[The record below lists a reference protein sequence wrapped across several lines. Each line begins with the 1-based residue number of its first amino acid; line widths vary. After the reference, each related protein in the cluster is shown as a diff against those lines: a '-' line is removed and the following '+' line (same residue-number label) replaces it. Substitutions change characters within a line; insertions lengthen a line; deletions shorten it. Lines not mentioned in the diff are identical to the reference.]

1 MTTQTSDSK
10 PRALIAMSGG
20 VDSSVAAWLMQQAG
34 YDCTGITMRLTRNET
49 LGQSGFHTC
58 CSEKDIEDA
67 AEVAYAMDIPYEVLD
82 FTADFREQIIEKFVR
97 VYEAGGT
104 PNPCIDCNK
113 YMKFRH
119 LLDWARAHGME
130 YVVTGHY
137 ARVEQ
142 DEATG
147 RFLLKKGLDE
157 GKDQSYVLYN
167 LTQEQLA
174 HIRLPL
180 GGLHKT
186 EVREI
191 AEQHKFVNA
200 RKHDSQDICFVPDG
214 DYARFMEDFTGKH
227 YPAGDFL
234 DESGKVV
241 GTHNGAVRYTIGQ
254 RKGLGISAETRLFVS
269 GKNMAENTVTVGLES
284 ALFHSSLL
292 ADEWNW
298 IAAPPAVGQPLPCTA
313 RTRYHQPER
322 PAGSMPRK
330 PAGRSIEERPEH
342 INNRSTFGHWEM
354 DSVESCQGVSNTYI
368 VMTERKTRWE
378 LIIPSPDK
386 TAASVVAAIDG
397 LEAKYGDLFPKV
409 FRSITCDNGC
419 EFADAAGI
427 ERSASG
433 KGARTEVYYCHPYRP
448 SERGSNE
455 NQNGLIR
462 RHVPKGTDL
471 STISD
476 EETKRIEAWLN
487 NYPRKMFGY
496 LCSEQ
501 LFREEMAL
509 ILAS

>member
-1 MTTQTSDSK
+1 MTTQTPDSK

-234 DESGKVV
+234 DESGRVV

-254 RKGLGISAETRLFVS
+254 RKGLGFGGGPWFVIKKDVEKNILYVSHGYDPQTAYKKNFPLQDFHFLTREVAMQKVTFKIRHTPEYHPATIEKLEDGRWMIHSEEAIHGVAPGQFCVVYDENHHRCYGS
-269 GKNMAENTVTVGLES
+269 GEITV
-284 ALFHSSLL
+284 
-292 ADEWNW
+292 
-298 IAAPPAVGQPLPCTA
+298 
-313 RTRYHQPER
+313 
-322 PAGSMPRK
+322 
-330 PAGRSIEERPEH
+330 
-342 INNRSTFGHWEM
+342 
-354 DSVESCQGVSNTYI
+354 
-368 VMTERKTRWE
+368 
-378 LIIPSPDK
+378 
-386 TAASVVAAIDG
+386 
-397 LEAKYGDLFPKV
+397 
-409 FRSITCDNGC
+409 
-419 EFADAAGI
+419 
-427 ERSASG
+427 
-433 KGARTEVYYCHPYRP
+433 
-448 SERGSNE
+448 
-455 NQNGLIR
+455 
-462 RHVPKGTDL
+462 
-471 STISD
+471 
-476 EETKRIEAWLN
+476 
-487 NYPRKMFGY
+487 
-496 LCSEQ
+496 
-501 LFREEMAL
+501 
-509 ILAS
+509 